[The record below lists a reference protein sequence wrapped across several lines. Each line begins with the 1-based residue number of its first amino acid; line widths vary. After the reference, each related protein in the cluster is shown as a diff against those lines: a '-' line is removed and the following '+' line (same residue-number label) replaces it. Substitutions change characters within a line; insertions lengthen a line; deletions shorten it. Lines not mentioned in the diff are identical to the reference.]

1 VLTLITAPVQWVVY
15 AIVIRSAFGLSGGRA
30 VLVALF
36 RVLAGAAVYTLLER
50 VVHFSAFTLHI
61 MSAPIAW
68 AVVAP
73 SDPRL
78 TWRRLLLWVAVGT
91 VATAGLD
98 YVLFKTLM
106 GDDYLQTSL
115 GGRPN
120 PR

>member
-15 AIVIRSAFGLSGGRA
+15 AIVIRSAFELSGGRA

-50 VVHFSAFTLHI
+50 MVHLSAFTLHFI
-61 MSAPIAW
+61 SAPIAW

-78 TWRRLLLWVAVGT
+78 TWRRLLLWTAVGT
-91 VATAGLD
+91 AATAGLD

-106 GDDYLQTSL
+106 RADYFQMSL
-115 GGRPN
+115 WGRATPG
-120 PR
+120 